1 MIKYLCSKACLCY
14 IPVLLLTVVAL
25 TQLYLAH
32 SYGLSPWAGGG
43 FGMFSTPDA
52 QWRRHVHA
60 YSISPGVRREIII
73 PDHLRDTALRAA
85 ALPTDTYLTR
95 LAAELAKIPSP
106 EHGTARSII
115 IQVWKTE
122 YDPAALIPSGFMIRS
137 LEVPLEGN

>member
-14 IPVLLLTVVAL
+14 IPVLLLTAVAL

-32 SYGLSPWAGGG
+32 NYGLSPWTGGG
-43 FGMFSTPDA
+43 FGMFSTTDA
-52 QWRRHVHA
+52 PRRRHVHA
-60 YSISPGVRREIII
+60 YSMSPGVRREIVI

-85 ALPTDTYLTR
+85 ALPTETHLTR
-95 LAAELAKIPSP
+95 LAAELADLPSP
-106 EHGTARSII
+106 ERGTARSII

-122 YDPAALIPSGFMIRS
+122 YDPAFLVPSGSMVRS